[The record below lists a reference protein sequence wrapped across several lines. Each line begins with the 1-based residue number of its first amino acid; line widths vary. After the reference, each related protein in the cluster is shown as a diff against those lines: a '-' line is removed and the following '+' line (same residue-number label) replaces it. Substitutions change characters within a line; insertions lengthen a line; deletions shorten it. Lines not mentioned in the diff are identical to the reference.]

1 MEIKKDF
8 FQNQVMVPAAC
19 SAYKYK
25 NPWIMNPIKK
35 EEKVKLL
42 KKVLCHNTVYAASA
56 NLWRS
61 AASLIFSS
69 GISMQSSKDLGDC
82 VWFLNSARPG
92 KIIAASCM
100 PNKKHEN
107 ETGKSKVG
115 YNQV

>member
-1 MEIKKDF
+1 
-8 FQNQVMVPAAC
+8 
-19 SAYKYK
+19 
-25 NPWIMNPIKK
+25 
-35 EEKVKLL
+35 
-42 KKVLCHNTVYAASA
+42 
-56 NLWRS
+56 
-61 AASLIFSS
+61 
-69 GISMQSSKDLGDC
+69 MQSSKDLGDC